1 MKSDFWRGKRV
12 FITGHTGFKG
22 LWLAKWLDMSGAVVT
37 GYSLPPDEY
46 SLYEKVS
53 FGSGFSDSEGD
64 VRDLESLKKA
74 MRAAEPEIAFH
85 LAAQAIV
92 GTAWKYP
99 AETFATNVM
108 GTVNFLESIR
118 ETRSVK
124 AAIAVTS
131 DKVYENAETARPYDE
146 TDRLGGDEPYA
157 ASKTGAEMAVIAY
170 RNAYFKTGPE
180 CSAVRASN
188 AYGGGDLHYDRL
200 IPHLIKAKVIG
211 ETPELRSP
219 DAVRPWQ
226 YVLDLLNG
234 YLAIAEAMYGG
245 SGYSECWN
253 FGPPKDE
260 IYRVG
265 DIYRLIMSGKSLP
278 KTERAEFNESNL
290 LLLDSSKSES
300 RLGWKPKIKLEDG
313 LNAAYNFYLGMFGGE
328 SAGKLMERDI
338 ASYTAGL
345 P

>member
-12 FITGHTGFKG
+12 FITGHNGFKG
-22 LWLAKWLDMSGAVVT
+22 LWLAKWLDMSGAAVT

-46 SLYEKVS
+46 SLYGQV
-53 FGSGFSDSEGD
+53 GFSAEFRDCEGD

-74 MRAAEPEIAFH
+74 MRSSRAGIAFH

-99 AETFATNVM
+99 AETFAANVM
-108 GTVNFLESIR
+108 GTVNFLQSVR
-118 ETRSVK
+118 ETESVK
-124 AAIAVTS
+124 AAIVVTS
-131 DKVYENAETARPYDE
+131 DKVYENTETIRPYDE

-157 ASKTGAEMAVIAY
+157 ASKTGAEMAVKAY

-188 AYGGGDLHYDRL
+188 VYGGGDLHYDRL
-200 IPHLIKAKVIG
+200 IPHLIRAKILG
-211 ETPELRSP
+211 EPAELRRP

-234 YLAIAEAMYGG
+234 YVTLAEAMYGETG
-245 SGYSECWN
+245 HSGCWN

-260 IYRVG
+260 IHSVG
-265 DIYRLIMSGKSLP
+265 DIYRLVMSGKPLP
-278 KTERAEFNESNL
+278 EAGRVKFHEAGP

-300 RLGWKPKIKLEDG
+300 RLSWRPKIKLDEG
-313 LNAAYNFYLGMFGGE
+313 LNAAFDFYSRMFRGE

-338 ASYTAGL
+338 VSYMTRL